1 MSISNTY
8 RGPDMKKVENK
19 LDEMNAILQQLN
31 FNLIHV
37 TASLEEIDKRLARGL
52 SVKTRQPM

>member
-19 LDEMNAILQQLN
+19 LDEMNANLQQLH

-37 TASLEEIDKRLARGL
+37 TATLEDINKRLARGL
-52 SVKTRQPM
+52 SVKK